1 VRSPVEQA
9 MPGLIDRLDKYGAV
23 LDRVGGAGFCSRTYY
38 QALTISPRQTRP
50 YCGRDQ
56 IHGCLAAVSVILTRF
71 GSFCNK

>member
-1 VRSPVEQA
+1 
-9 MPGLIDRLDKYGAV
+9 MLGLIDRLDKYGAV

-38 QALTISPRQTRP
+38 QALTTSPRQTRP